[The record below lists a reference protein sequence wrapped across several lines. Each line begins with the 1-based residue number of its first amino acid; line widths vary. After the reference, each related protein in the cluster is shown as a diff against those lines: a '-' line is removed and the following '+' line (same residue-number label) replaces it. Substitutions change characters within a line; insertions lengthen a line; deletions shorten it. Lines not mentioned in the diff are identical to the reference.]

1 MSSLPF
7 SPKTT
12 KKSNKI
18 LVKRG
23 IGVTC
28 LRDCDSPPDDS
39 NVKRRRAAA
48 AGLRGAAA
56 AASHDDIVLARAALS
71 AINGG
76 FLRSTLGSSTGQQR
90 ARRGQS
96 AIATALRN

>member
-1 MSSLPF
+1 M
-7 SPKTT
+7 
-12 KKSNKI
+12 
-18 LVKRG
+18 KRG

-39 NVKRRRAAA
+39 NIKRRRAAA
-48 AGLRGAAA
+48 AGLRGAA

-76 FLRSTLGSSTGQQR
+76 FLRSALGSSTGQQR